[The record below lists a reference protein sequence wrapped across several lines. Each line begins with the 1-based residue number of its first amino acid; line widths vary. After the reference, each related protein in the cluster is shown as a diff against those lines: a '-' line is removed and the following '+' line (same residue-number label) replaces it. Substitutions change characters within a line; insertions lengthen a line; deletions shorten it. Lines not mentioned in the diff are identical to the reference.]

1 MKLKY
6 DPFIHAIVEK
16 YFKTPLVTIYF
27 YGGGEYKGLKSIFE
41 KLVIQNLITHHILL
55 NTMALLNI
63 TINTSLKLVLSYY
76 TKLLFPYAIGPL
88 LFKLSF
94 ISLIAFPHH
103 FFSWKLHLKNYFIT
117 FWIMQNFEF
126 LVACVI
132 LSSSLIHTI
141 SLSLNPNLHLFKL
154 LLHSKCI

>member
-1 MKLKY
+1 MKLKC

-16 YFKTPLVTIYF
+16 HFKTPLVTIYF

-63 TINTSLKLVLSYY
+63 TIDTSLKLVLSYY

-103 FFSWKLHLKNYFIT
+103 FLVENSIWKI
-117 FWIMQNFEF
+117 I
-126 LVACVI
+126 
-132 LSSSLIHTI
+132 SSLFESCKTL
-141 SLSLNPNLHLFKL
+141 SFWLLVLSLAQALYTP
-154 LLHSKCI
+154 